1 MRYPHDPASGCLTA
15 HLLSGSTWALVMMVL
30 DGRNLDRFQ
39 MIPIKHLQ
47 LPVIMQ
53 VLRASRDRELY
64 DIDHRVYFPHHDP
77 AAILTARRQGQAK
90 QSADKQIQA
99 SSLHLALISLKPRP
113 FGLPSAVARPCALR
127 ESKQKQV
134 ITLDDPAPPR
144 RHAWTPANRQRLPE
158 HGQTVNCAT

>member
-1 MRYPHDPASGCLTA
+1 MGISDDGLGRQEF
-15 HLLSGSTWALVMMVL
+15 GSISNDL
-30 DGRNLDRFQ
+30 N
-39 MIPIKHLQ
+39 KHLQ

-64 DIDHRVYFPHHDP
+64 HIDHRVYFPHHDP

-99 SSLHLALISLKPRP
+99 SRLHLALISLKPRP
-113 FGLPSAVARPCALR
+113 FGLPSAVTRPCALR